1 MDVGTVQPPR
11 TATPLRA
18 ETGWLLSGCL
28 EAGKPISK
36 IPITTESFVIGRR
49 PGLSLTLP
57 SSRVSGRHAEIL
69 LVGEHLFI
77 RDLGSTNGTYVNR
90 RRVTR
95 PTPVGEGDHIE
106 LADMEFRLEFRQRVT
121 PPTFEMDPS
130 LKKTVQA
137 MDSFEENWILSQFEE
152 LMRQRSVTPH
162 FQPIVMLREETP
174 IGYEALARSK
184 VAGLE
189 TPSAMF
195 QTAQLVHREVE
206 LSQLCRER
214 AVEVGKQLPRGA
226 TLFVNTHPTEN
237 LEQHVLPS
245 LRALRERCGDLRLVV
260 EIHEGVIDDAEK
272 VRDLRSKLIDLGV
285 DLAYDDFGAGQS
297 RLLELVKAPP
307 NYLKFDS
314 CLVRNA
320 HRATSHQWKLLK
332 MLVDMSHDFATATIA
347 EGVECGAEAE
357 ACRDLGFDFAQG
369 FHFGRPAPLSTMSL
383 FSTQFVL
390 ATDDTIGPTPK

>member
-1 MDVGTVQPPR
+1 MDLGTVSPSRSSVVPR
-11 TATPLRA
+11 M
-18 ETGWLLSGCL
+18 ETGWYLSGCL
-28 EAGKPISK
+28 EPAKAMTK
-36 IPITTESFVIGRR
+36 IPINAESFVIGRR
-49 PGLSLTLP
+49 PGLPLTLASP
-57 SSRVSGRHAEIL
+57 RVSGRHAEIL

-95 PTPVGEGDHIE
+95 PTPIGEGDHIE
-106 LADMEFRLEFRQRVT
+106 LADTEFRLEFRQRLSA
-121 PPTFEMDPS
+121 PAFDADPS
-130 LKKTVQA
+130 QKKTIQA
-137 MDSFEENWILSQFEE
+137 IDSFEESWILSQFDE
-152 LMRQRSVTPH
+152 LMRQRLVTPH
-162 FQPIVMLREETP
+162 YQPIVMLRDESP

-214 AVEVGKQLPRGA
+214 AVEVGRELPSGTA
-226 TLFVNTHPTEN
+226 LFLNTHPREN
-237 LEQHVLPS
+237 LEHDVLPS
-245 LRALRERCGDLRLVV
+245 LRALREKYGNLRLVV
-260 EIHEGVIDDAEK
+260 EIHEGVIDDPEK
-272 VRDLRSKLIDLGV
+272 VRELRSKLIALGV
-285 DLAYDDFGAGQS
+285 DVAYDDFGAGQS

-307 NYLKFDS
+307 NFLKFDAS
-314 CLVRNA
+314 LVRNA

-347 EGVECGAEAE
+347 EGIECALEAE

-369 FHFGRPAPLSTMSL
+369 YHFGRPAPLTALSM
-383 FSTQFVL
+383 FSTQFTL
-390 ATDDTIGPTPK
+390 LGETMNSPAQ